1 MAFGA
6 TYDACV
12 LHSAALRDF
21 LVRLAGT
28 GLFRA
33 NTNPNPSCP
42 RRRLLVVEAGEECPV
57 EIGGEGVEGAEPF
70 GC

>member
-6 TYDACV
+6 TYDAGV

-33 NTNPNPSCP
+33 KRS
-42 RRRLLVVEAGEECPV
+42 
-57 EIGGEGVEGAEPF
+57 
-70 GC
+70 